1 MSDVKQGIMLYNIRQ
16 KKRLKQALL
25 CNLVRPSVLP
35 TVIFIF
41 ILPWRIALMGAE
53 FGLITETGKILN
65 WVWFQSHLAPEIE
78 INNYLPQFTE
88 IFGSFWFQHNIMMLL
103 KIYVLSTLWQH
114 SLRLQVKTTSINC

>member
-1 MSDVKQGIMLYNIRQ
+1 MSDVKQGIKLHNIRQ

-65 WVWFQSHLAPEIE
+65 
-78 INNYLPQFTE
+78 
-88 IFGSFWFQHNIMMLL
+88 
-103 KIYVLSTLWQH
+103 
-114 SLRLQVKTTSINC
+114 